1 MLHSKRQRLKKIIRS
16 VLVVILCLYFAYLGL
31 FFLGIVRYAYRS
43 TKLHEK
49 TTFTDQEKN
58 ILWSELGLDYI
69 DLDISKAYYNKY
81 SHRLFVVSE
90 GFDSV
95 DAQIKYLKQFN
106 EDVHIG
112 DMVKNENKTDD
123 DKRNNIQEIL
133 GIRYNTDIDNENKSI
148 VCITYEENGKYYLR
162 FYKSGSAMIEADE
175 DFTYIKSRIKTYEKT
190 TFTDQE
196 KSILWAELGL
206 EYIDLDIS
214 KAYYTYYDRENN
226 RNEKLYV
233 VSEGFDSVD
242 AEIKYLKQFK
252 GNENVH
258 QGQEDYK
265 IYGIA
270 YNTDRDH
277 SNLWIECTTY
287 EENGK
292 YYLKFYK
299 NESEHSGIDKI
310 LNEVFGLNDE

>member
-1 MLHSKRQRLKKIIRS
+1 MLRFIKEHIIKIIFLAI
-16 VLVVILCLYFAYLGL
+16 VLL
-31 FFLGIVRYAYRS
+31 FWGFFVYSFEKYAARG

-49 TTFTDQEKN
+49 TSFTDQETK

-69 DLDISKAYYNKY
+69 DLDISKAYYNIY

-162 FYKSGSAMIEADE
+162 FYKSGAAMIEADE

-196 KSILWAELGL
+196 KKNLWSELGL

-214 KAYYTYYDRENN
+214 KAYYRSSQN
-226 RNEKLYV
+226 RVEKLFV
-233 VSEGFDSVD
+233 ISEGFDSID
-242 AEIKYLKQFK
+242 AELEYLKQFK
-252 GNENVH
+252 GNENVC

-265 IYGIA
+265 IYNIS
-270 YNTDRDH
+270 YNTFIDH
-277 SNLWIECTTY
+277 SNLLIECTTY
-287 EENGK
+287 KENGK
-292 YYLKFYK
+292 YYLKFIK
-299 NESEHSGIDKI
+299 NEAEHSGNNTILYEMFGIDDSGKQ
-310 LNEVFGLNDE
+310 